1 MNVQTT
7 RFGPID
13 VDVDELVTF
22 DDGLPGFPGER
33 QMTLIG
39 AGALP
44 GAEAGDGHHTL
55 FWLQDIGDPDLA
67 FLTIVPWVA
76 YPDYDIEVDADTVDG
91 ADVDDVSILAIV
103 TVRREDGGV
112 RLTSNLLAP
121 IAIDVRRRVG
131 HQLILNDPRWSI
143 TTPLVEARPSA
154 PGDVPPLVAGSTVG
168 DLSGC

>member
-1 MNVQTT
+1 MHLQTT

-22 DDGLPGFPGER
+22 EDGLPGFPDER
-33 QMTLIG
+33 RMALIG

-44 GAEAGDGHHTL
+44 GATASEGHHTL
-55 FWLQDIGDPDLA
+55 FWLQDVDDPDLA
-67 FLTIVPWVA
+67 FLTIVPWTV
-76 YPDYDIEVDADTVDG
+76 YPDYDIEVDADTFDG
-91 ADVDDVSILAIV
+91 ADADDVSILTIV

-154 PGDVPPLVAGSTVG
+154 PGDVPPLVAGSTLDSPG
-168 DLSGC
+168 EC

>member
-1 MNVQTT
+1 MHLQTT

-22 DDGLPGFPGER
+22 GDGLPGFPGER
-33 QMTLIG
+33 RMTLIG
-39 AGALP
+39 AGGLP
-44 GAEAGDGHHTL
+44 GTASGDGHHTL
-55 FWLQDIGDPDLA
+55 FWLQDIDDPDLA
-67 FLTIVPWVA
+67 FLTIVPWMA
-76 YPDYDIEVDADTVDG
+76 YPDYDIDVDDDTVDG
-91 ADVDDVSILAIV
+91 ADADDVSILAIV

-143 TTPLVEARPSA
+143 TTPLVDAKLSA
-154 PGDVPPLVAGSTVG
+154 PGDVPVLAAGFDT
-168 DLSGC
+168 SGPS